1 MKNLNLTGILFLV
14 LMVIPFKSNA
24 QQSNSEIIKSYLTKI
39 NIDSIDKS
47 PKKYRMTAI
56 YTNRDLYGK
65 FMDKTKIE
73 GDYTSG
79 LENGNVKW
87 NNVHISNSKS
97 LTGSFNVKSPQNY
110 MENFKYIPSSDM
122 LETKNFP
129 NFPPTPN
136 GVFSKNLVWD
146 MMGIEEFAWKHLDSL
161 KLNKIY
167 NIPGL
172 NNEFEMADIGTYS
185 HSKVMLCWT
194 GISQID
200 NELYA
205 VIEFDAIDNIVNIS
219 MDVVKTRGTE
229 QYWGSV
235 WVSLKTREIGQA
247 VMYSGS
253 AQEIEITGMENKF
266 KIKTIRELW
275 VNKIK

>member
-1 MKNLNLTGILFLV
+1 MKKLNLTGILILV
-14 LMVIPFKSNA
+14 MIVIPLICKG
-24 QQSNSEIIKSYLTKI
+24 QQNTKGIIDAYLTKI
-39 NIDSIDKS
+39 NIKSIDNGL
-47 PKKYRMTAI
+47 KKYRMTAI

-73 GDYTSG
+73 GDYTCG

-110 MENFKYIPSSDM
+110 MENFKYIPSSNM
-122 LETKNFP
+122 LETENFP
-129 NFPPTPN
+129 DFPPTPN

-146 MMGIEEFAWKHLDSL
+146 MMGIEEFAWNHLDSL

-167 NIPGL
+167 HIPGL

-219 MDVVKTRGTE
+219 MDAVKTSGTE
-229 QYWGSV
+229 QYWGSI
-235 WVSLKTREIGQA
+235 WVSLKSREIGKA

-266 KIKTIRELW
+266 LIKTIRELW
-275 VNKIK
+275 VNKID